1 MISSS
6 IDFIVA
12 SQETSMKD
20 TDLKLLEASK
30 TGDFHMIQV
39 RRHLLFLFFHM

>member
-1 MISSS
+1 MF
-6 IDFIVA
+6 FILLA

-30 TGDFHMIQV
+30 TGDFDLIQV
-39 RRHLLFLFFHM
+39 A